1 MDFLI
6 RENSPI
12 LLDIK
17 KSGMVI
23 LTKILVISFQVR
35 VGYKNRQHLVKD
47 GQKYLDARKIKA
59 FYNVIDGFSLEDGIN
74 ALTKSTGF
82 GKMSPNIVLVGYK
95 PDWNRCRKEE
105 VESYFSIL

>member
-1 MDFLI
+1 M
-6 RENSPI
+6 
-12 LLDIK
+12 DIK